1 LLSFPAKFGAAP
13 TKMKDKIWNF
23 INLFLTANV
32 FFVLAVFAWFVVG
45 LIGQANHINLGLD
58 LWRSLWETV
67 FMPAISILMGGA
79 LLSGLGQWLNKW
91 WLTRN
96 EQL

>member
-1 LLSFPAKFGAAP
+1 
-13 TKMKDKIWNF
+13 MKDKIWNF

-32 FFVLAVFAWFVVG
+32 FFVLAVFIWFVVG
-45 LIGQANHINLGLD
+45 LIGQANHINLGLG

-79 LLSGLGQWLNKW
+79 LVSGLGQWLNKW
-91 WLTRN
+91 WLTRS